1 MATRMRRALAMAML
15 LGATGTAH
23 AQQMGAQQMGAQ
35 QAGRDAT
42 MRQHR
47 GGIMRLVA
55 RGSNGTIDPHV
66 AYSLQYWQLDQ
77 SVYDGLVAFKKAQGA
92 EAFKIVPDLAA
103 AMPAVSNGGKTYT
116 FTLRRGVHFS
126 NGQEVTPKDVLASF
140 QRIFKVVGP
149 TSGTFYAGIVGADVC
164 LKTPATC
171 TLEGGVAADDATGAI
186 TINLTAPDA
195 EFLDKLAVPHATIV
209 PAATPAK
216 DQGNAPVPGT
226 GAYMISSFNPIT
238 GMVLTRNPYFKE
250 WSVDAEPDGY
260 PDRVNYDF
268 GMEDEAQVTAVENGQ
283 ADWTYDPAPS
293 DRLGELGGKFA
304 AQTHLNPLT
313 AIYYLPLNVNIPPF
327 NNLKAR
333 QAVAFALDRR
343 AAVNLFGGRNLAV
356 PTCQILPPGFPGHV
370 AYCPYTKNPGA
381 EWSAPDMDRARA
393 LVAESGTKGQ
403 KVEVIVQAIPIDKN
417 IGTYVTSVLRDLGY
431 AATLH
436 PISPD
441 IQTQY
446 IQNTNNHVQVSLT
459 AWYQDYPAAS
469 DFLNVLFSCADFHPG
484 SDASIN
490 EAGVCDHALDARM
503 QHAAATGVTDQDAA
517 NKEWAAIDR
526 TVTDMGAFA
535 VLFAPKHVD
544 FVAKRVGHFVFSSQF
559 YWLFTQSW
567 VQ

>member
-1 MATRMRRALAMAML
+1 MGLL
-15 LGATGTAH
+15 LGAASAAH
-23 AQQMGAQQMGAQ
+23 AQPAD
-35 QAGRDAT
+35 RDAL
-42 MRQHR
+42 MHQHR

-77 SVYDGLVAFKKAQGA
+77 SVYDGLVAFKKAQGS

-103 AMPAVSNGGKTYT
+103 AMPAVSNDGKTYS

-149 TSGTFYAGIVGADVC
+149 TSGTFYAGIVGADAC

-171 TLEGGVAADDATGAI
+171 TLEGGVAADDATGVI

-226 GAYMISSFNPIT
+226 GAYMISSFNPTT

-260 PDRVNYDF
+260 PDRINYDI

-293 DRLGELGGKFA
+293 DRLSELGSKFA

-356 PTCQILPPGFPGHV
+356 PVCQILPPGFPGHV

-381 EWSAPDMDRARA
+381 EWSAPDMERARA

-403 KVEVIVQAIPIDKN
+403 KVEVIVQAIPIDTN

-431 AATLH
+431 DARVH

-446 IQNTNNHVQVSLT
+446 IQNTNNHVQISLT
-459 AWYQDYPAAS
+459 AWYQDYPQAS

-484 SDASIN
+484 SDNSIN

-544 FVAKRVGHFVFSSQF
+544 FVAKRVGNFVFSSQF